1 MPEPLLVV
9 DVLTTD
15 DSMDPVVIEGVA
27 ELLIRVGSL
36 NVHWAS
42 CRCMSFSA
50 TSRNKAAPT

>member
-15 DSMDPVVIEGVA
+15 DSMDPVVIEVVA

-36 NVHWAS
+36 NVPS
-42 CRCMSFSA
+42 C
-50 TSRNKAAPT
+50 